1 MRVGVIGTGTMGRPI
16 AVNCLAAGHS
26 VIVYN
31 RTRARADE
39 LRSFVAEV
47 ADSVGEACRCEVV
60 ITIMADD
67 TAIGPTYVE
76 CRIRTGPGSAL
87 RLKGETEQSPHRAA
101 YACATD
107 QRLLLPSLYLF
118 KESGDATCLIKQ
130 LGDRYAVPAAD
141 Q

>member
-16 AVNCLAAGHS
+16 AVNRLAAGHS

-76 CRIRTGPGSAL
+76 CRIRTGSGSAL
-87 RLKGETEQSPHRAA
+87 RSEQSPHRAA

-130 LGDRYAVPAAD
+130 LRDRYAVPAAD